1 MEMIKQIIENADA
14 YAEEMKRHEGFANS
28 RFIYAGTECDRKYY
42 ENRAMHRAR
51 LKTERR
57 KAKKQTVHS

>member
-14 YAEEMKRHEGFANS
+14 YAEEMKRHELPRTPIDKTCTPS
-28 RFIYAGTECDRKYY
+28 DRKYG
-42 ENRAMHRAR
+42 ENRSIHRYR

>member
-28 RFIYAGTECDRKYY
+28 RSVYAGKESDRKYG
-42 ENRAMHRAR
+42 ENRSIHRYR